1 MKRFLPFIA
10 GGVAVLILIVWY
22 VALYSPKSHDL
33 TKAHADLVTAQGSQQ
48 NLKAQLSNLRGLESN
63 RTKQQAVLQKLSAAV
78 PPTPDLASFILQA
91 NDIATQAGV
100 NWLQVSPS
108 LPTAGSAGGPT
119 TITLTMQLEGG
130 FFQVYDYLN
139 RLETLQRLVIVDT
152 VNLASKSQGTSPDPA
167 LTVSVTG
174 RMFTRAA
181 SQAAGVGGAGS
192 AGGTTTPTTASA
204 GSSTTSNTKVG

>member
-10 GGVAVLILIVWY
+10 AGAAVLIVIIWY
-22 VALYSPKSHDL
+22 VALYSPKNSDL
-33 TKAHADLVTAQGSQQ
+33 SKAHADLTAAQGSQQ

-91 NDIATQAGV
+91 NDIATQSGV
-100 NWLQVSPS
+100 SWLQVSPG
-108 LPTAGSAGGPT
+108 LPSAASGGGPT
-119 TITLTMQLEGG
+119 SINLSMQLEGG
-130 FFQVYDYLN
+130 FYQVYDYLN
-139 RLETLQRLVIVDT
+139 RLETLQRLVIVDS
-152 VNLASKSQGTSPDPA
+152 VNINAKSTGQSAEPTLSMS
-167 LTVSVTG
+167 VSG

-181 SQAAGVGGAGS
+181 PQTSGPGGAGAS
-192 AGGTTTPTTASA
+192 GAAPTPTTAST